1 MAMSIM
7 TGANL
12 KVELGTYTAG
22 SSTAAADFQEIPE
35 VATFATSGFESTVID
50 VVTYN
55 SAYNRKLLGTKSIPD
70 IELTVNYL
78 ADNTVHQ
85 KLERLADDQVRTQVK
100 ITYYEN
106 ATRTTGFFVIYNA
119 FVSSNLIAGSKDE
132 VVTKAFTLAV
142 DGGPIQSGINA

>member
-1 MAMSIM
+1 MAFSIM

-22 SSTAAADFQEIPE
+22 SSTAATDFQEIPE
-35 VATFATSGFESTVID
+35 VATFATSGFESTVIA
-50 VVTYN
+50 VTTYN
-55 SAYNRKLLGTKSIPD
+55 SSYNRKLLGTKSVPD
-70 IELTVNYL
+70 CELTVNYL
-78 ADNTVHQ
+78 ADNAVHQ
-85 KLERLADDQVRTQVK
+85 KLEQLADDQVRTQVK

-132 VVTKAFTLAV
+132 VVTKAFTLAI

>member
-1 MAMSIM
+1 MAFSIM

-22 SSTAAADFQEIPE
+22 SSTPAIDFKEIPE
-35 VATFATSGFESTVID
+35 VASFATSGFESTVID

-70 IELTVNYL
+70 IELSVNYL
-78 ADNTVHQ
+78 ADNVVHQ
-85 KLERLADDQVRTQVK
+85 QLEQLADDQVRTQVK

-119 FVSSNLIAGSKDE
+119 FVSANLIAGSKDE

-142 DGGPIQSGINA
+142 DGGPLTSGVNP